1 MPKHIRLGYI
11 DLSFHA
17 ASAALVQRTL
27 ERYGYQV
34 DVTTA
39 PHEEM
44 FSSYSDGQL
53 DMLVSAWL
61 PASHGDYLAASKKP
75 SVSLGVL
82 YQPHCIW
89 GVPDY
94 IPEAEVASVSDLLK
108 PEVAR
113 KMSRL
118 IQGINPG
125 AGISRFSNAI
135 VTDYALETEGYYF
148 AHGNEADCFNR
159 YERSYANGEWFVVPL
174 WHPQY
179 LHHAYKIRAL
189 DEPRGLLGGADQATL
204 IASKDAVE
212 AMSQELID
220 DLSALQ
226 PGNAVISELD
236 FLIRHKRLSALEAAD
251 RWFERQSAL
260 VPD

>member
-1 MPKHIRLGYI
+1 MQKHIRLGYI

-34 DVTTA
+34 DVTYA

-44 FSSYSDGQL
+44 FRSYGDGYV

-61 PASHGDYLAASKKP
+61 PASHGDYLSASKKP

-82 YQPHCIW
+82 YQPYCIW

-94 IPEAEVASVSDLLK
+94 IPDDEVASVSDLLK
-108 PEVAR
+108 RDVAH

-118 IQGINPG
+118 IQRINPG
-125 AGISRFSNAI
+125 AGISRFSRAI
-135 VTDYALETEGYYF
+135 VAEYALDNEGYYF
-148 AHGNEADCFNR
+148 ENGSEADCFNR
-159 YERSYANGEWFVVPL
+159 YEQSYANGEWFVVPL

-189 DEPRGLLGGADQATL
+189 AEPRGLLGGPDQATL
-204 IASKDAVE
+204 IASAEAVQ
-212 AMSQELID
+212 AMPQALLDELA
-220 DLSALQ
+220 ALQ
-226 PGNAVISELD
+226 PGNSVISELD
-236 FLIRHKRLSALEAAD
+236 FMIRHKGLSALDAAD
-251 RWFERQSAL
+251 RWFERQLA
-260 VPD
+260 